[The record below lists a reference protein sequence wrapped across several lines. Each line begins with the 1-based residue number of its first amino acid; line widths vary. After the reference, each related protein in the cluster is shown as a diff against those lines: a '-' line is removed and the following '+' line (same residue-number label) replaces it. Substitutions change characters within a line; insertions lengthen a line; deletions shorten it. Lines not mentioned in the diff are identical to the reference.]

1 MSGAPSVAQLRTL
14 YQNTIT
20 ASSRFSSYN
29 FSQYFTRRTKLAFE
43 PYLQAENGSKTTNT
57 EELARFY
64 KDKTEELE
72 VIRRSAEVNRMYEGP
87 KLVIEHALPI
97 TGKPGCCAFYKD
109 VCLSYYFSCCSW
121 WWRWSRS
128 FTIDISHLY
137 SLYLW
142 VYFQIF
148 VSYATVRVWS
158 SRSIAPPNSHRVI
171 PMITSRLTKVYDTP
185 GVELGRASNRDETS
199 SMIAT
204 EHQALRL
211 STPVEVKVDET

>member
-97 TGKPGCCAFYKD
+97 TAGGGDGA
-109 VCLSYYFSCCSW
+109 
-121 WWRWSRS
+121 
-128 FTIDISHLY
+128 
-137 SLYLW
+137 
-142 VYFQIF
+142 
-148 VSYATVRVWS
+148 
-158 SRSIAPPNSHRVI
+158 
-171 PMITSRLTKVYDTP
+171 
-185 GVELGRASNRDETS
+185 EAS
-199 SMIAT
+199 
-204 EHQALRL
+204 
-211 STPVEVKVDET
+211 P